1 MGKTSWTFCQNMF
14 RVLTEGITDI
24 CRPVNRYRIGSSYRN
39 DDCCFLRRNGEIR
52 TLNARGL
59 WTTPKMKTGRS
70 GGRPERPVFP
80 VWILTGS
87 ACCSARRSRLPHIVF
102 HKCSDPDLQELTP
115 AVLHDLVNKMYV
127 CAPGK
132 RSGHQAQDVKIS
144 PAYIGFPPQGILSE
158 TANHAAKSRTA

>member
-1 MGKTSWTFCQNMF
+1 MGKTSWTFCKNMF
-14 RVLTEGITDI
+14 IVLTEGITDI

-39 DDCCFLRRNGEIR
+39 DDCCFLRRNGEIWTLKAKR
-52 TLNARGL
+52 TLDY
-59 WTTPKMKTGRS
+59 PQMKAVRS
-70 GGRPERPVFP
+70 GGQPERTAFP

-87 ACCSARRSRLPHIVF
+87 ACCSAMEIPAAPRHF
-102 HKCSDPDLQELTP
+102 HKCSYPDLQALTP

-132 RSGHQAQDVKIS
+132 RSGHQAQDVNIS

>member
-1 MGKTSWTFCQNMF
+1 MGKTSWTFCKNMF
-14 RVLTEGITDI
+14 IVLTEGITDI

-52 TLNARGL
+52 TLKAKRTL
-59 WTTPKMKTGRS
+59 DYPQMKAVRS
-70 GGRPERPVFP
+70 GGQPECTVFP

-87 ACCSARRSRLPHIVF
+87 ACCSAMEIPAAPRHF
-102 HKCSDPDLQELTP
+102 HKCGYPDLQALTP

-132 RSGHQAQDVKIS
+132 RSGHQAQDVNIS